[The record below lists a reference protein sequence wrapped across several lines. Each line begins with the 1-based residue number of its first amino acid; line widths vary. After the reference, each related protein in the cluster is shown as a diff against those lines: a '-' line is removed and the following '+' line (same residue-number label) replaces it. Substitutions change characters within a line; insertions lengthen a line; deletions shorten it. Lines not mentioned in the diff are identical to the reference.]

1 VEAIQ
6 KMFNYN
12 ENPVRTIVQG
22 ETIYFVAKDVCNVL
36 EIVKHRD
43 AVSRL
48 DDDERGS
55 VLVDTLGGK
64 QTVTAVNESG
74 LYSLIFTSR
83 KEEAKKFKKWV
94 TSEVLP
100 TVRKHGAYMTDDVLE
115 KTITDPDFMIDLL
128 TSLKAE
134 KQKRLKAE
142 STVSILT
149 HVNKTYTAT
158 EIAKELGFKSAR
170 ALNQDLAKRKLQF
183 QQNGTWVFYSK
194 YADKG
199 YVEIKQDVLDNGRVI
214 YHRRFTQ
221 LGREFLIR
229 MYGLEQE
236 KA

>member
-1 VEAIQ
+1 
-6 KMFNYN
+6 MFNYN

-22 ETIYFVAKDVCNVL
+22 ETIYFVAKDVCNLL
-36 EIVKHRD
+36 EIAKNRD

-74 LYSLIFTSR
+74 LYSIIFTSR

-100 TVRKHGAYMTDDVLE
+100 TVRKHGVYMTDDVLE

-170 ALNQDLAKRKLQF
+170 ALNQDIARRKLQF

>member
-1 VEAIQ
+1 MEAIQ

-22 ETIYFVAKDVCNVL
+22 ETIYFVAKDVCNLL
-36 EIVKHRD
+36 EIAKNRD

-74 LYSLIFTSR
+74 LYSIIFTSR

-100 TVRKHGAYMTDDVLE
+100 TVRKHGVYMTDDVLE

-170 ALNQDLAKRKLQF
+170 ALNQDIARRKLQF